1 MAERRKAP
9 LDRVLTLVRALA
21 DSVEG
26 LTLDEMAEVLGQ
38 QRRSAERA
46 RDTIAFH
53 FDLDEI
59 EDGRRKRFLIR
70 DSLRRH
76 YVRPNAAELAAL
88 QAEVLAATKA
98 QSPRAEL
105 LDALLVKLRASFD
118 GMEKRR
124 VDRDF
129 AELARLQRTMVGPGA
144 VATVAS
150 ETLGAA
156 SQAIFAGQCLE
167 FNYRREGEDE
177 TVWRRVIPH
186 GILHGSVSYL
196 VGAFPKGGYGLVTY
210 RLDRIE
216 NALVSEIAGAA
227 PEDFDLDEW
236 LAGSFGMFRE
246 KNHLVRLRILPEAAE
261 RAKSWR
267 FHPKQDL
274 VELTDGGVRVS
285 FTSGG
290 LLELANHL
298 FTWAGDLIIEGPDE
312 LKNVM
317 AEQLEAAQ
325 TTISEASN
333 DASETDVQG
342 L

>member
-38 QRRSAERA
+38 QRRSAERT
-46 RDTIAFH
+46 RDTIALH

-98 QSPRAEL
+98 RSPRAEL

-129 AELARLQRTMVGPGA
+129 AELARLQRTLVGPGA
-144 VATVAS
+144 VASVAP
-150 ETLGAA
+150 ETLAAA

-167 FNYRREGEDE
+167 FDYRREGEDE
-177 TVWRRVIPH
+177 SVWRRVIPH
-186 GILHGSVSYL
+186 GILHGTVSYL
-196 VGAFPKGGYGLVTY
+196 VAAFPKGGYGLVTY
-210 RLDRIE
+210 RLDRVQ
-216 NALVSEIAGAA
+216 NAVVSDTVGAA

-246 KNHLVRLRILPEAAE
+246 QPYEVCLRILPEAAQ
-261 RAKSWR
+261 RAREWR
-267 FHPKQDL
+267 FHPKQ
-274 VELTDGGVRVS
+274 ELKELADGSVRVT

-298 FTWAGDLIIEGPDE
+298 FAWAGGLVIESPDE
-312 LKNVM
+312 LKAVM
-317 AEQLEAAQ
+317 AKQLYAAR
-325 TTISEASN
+325 TAISSSHQGTA
-333 DASETDVQG
+333 ETDAAG
-342 L
+342 E

>member
-1 MAERRKAP
+1 MVGRRKAP

-38 QRRSAERA
+38 KRRSAERA
-46 RDTIAFH
+46 RDTIALH

-129 AELARLQRTMVGPGA
+129 AELARLQRTLVGPGSVAA
-144 VATVAS
+144 VAP
-150 ETLGAA
+150 ETLAAA
-156 SQAIFAGQCLE
+156 SQAICAGQCLE
-167 FNYRREGEDE
+167 FDYRREGEDE

-186 GILHGSVSYL
+186 GVLHGSVSYL
-196 VGAFPKGGYGLVTY
+196 VAAFP
-210 RLDRIE
+210 
-216 NALVSEIAGAA
+216 
-227 PEDFDLDEW
+227 
-236 LAGSFGMFRE
+236 
-246 KNHLVRLRILPEAAE
+246 
-261 RAKSWR
+261 
-267 FHPKQDL
+267 
-274 VELTDGGVRVS
+274 
-285 FTSGG
+285 
-290 LLELANHL
+290 
-298 FTWAGDLIIEGPDE
+298 
-312 LKNVM
+312 
-317 AEQLEAAQ
+317 
-325 TTISEASN
+325 
-333 DASETDVQG
+333 
-342 L
+342 